1 MKIEN
6 PEISIIMP
14 CRNEE
19 AALDFC
25 ITQAKKAIAE
35 NNLDAEIIISD
46 SSTDSSPDIARKH
59 KAVLVKHDKEG
70 YGNAYLEGF
79 RHARGKYIFMA
90 DADGTY
96 DFSEIPV
103 FVSHLENG
111 YDFVIGDR
119 FKRKM
124 EKNSMPF
131 LHKHLGNP
139 FLSFT
144 LRLFFKTKVN
154 DAHCGMRA
162 IKKDSLEKLDLQTRG
177 MEFASEMIVNA
188 LKNGLKIKE
197 VPINYYRRK
206 GKSKIKPFRDAWR
219 HMRFM
224 LLYSP
229 MFLFFIPGLFLL
241 LLGLGTMLWFYF
253 GNPVIF
259 EMQFYFYPMFISSLF
274 VLIGYQLVIFSAFA
288 RSYGVIHLGE
298 KSWLMEKIYR
308 YVTIE
313 KAIVVGGAALLAGLG
328 IFVYMLVRWIN
339 SDFNSLNE
347 LKNALVALT
356 LIVLGIQTI
365 FSSFMLSI
373 IGININNKSK
383 LMQR

>member
-1 MKIEN
+1 MRREN

-25 ITQAKKAIAE
+25 ITQAKKTIAE
-35 NNLDAEIIISD
+35 KNLDAEIIVSD

-59 KAVLVKHDKEG
+59 KVVLVEHGRDG

-79 RHARGKYIFMA
+79 GHARGKYIFMA

-96 DFSEIPV
+96 DFSEIPA
-103 FVSHLENG
+103 FISHLKNG

-119 FKRKM
+119 FKGKM

-188 LKNGLKIKE
+188 LKSGLKIKE
-197 VPINYYRRK
+197 VPISYYPRK

-259 EMQFYFYPMFISSLF
+259 EIQFYSYPMFISSLF

-298 KSWLMEKIYR
+298 KSWLMEKIYK

-313 KAIVVGGAALLAGLG
+313 KAIVVGGLSLLAGLV
-328 IFVYMLVRWIN
+328 IFAYMLVRWIN
-339 SDFNSLNE
+339 SDFNSLSE

-373 IGININNKSK
+373 IGIKNK
-383 LMQR
+383 